1 MLGADIHLKD
11 NISVIDNNLVE
22 IIPFMNLFSEKN

>member
-1 MLGADIHLKD
+1 MLDADIHFKD

>member
-11 NISVIDNNLVE
+11 NIYVIDNNLVE
-22 IIPFMNLFSEKN
+22 IIHFMNLFSEKN

>member
-11 NISVIDNNLVE
+11 NISAIDNNLIE
-22 IIPFMNLFSEKN
+22 IIPFMTLFSEKN